1 MLISTPD
8 APRVARALVSLGA
21 VRIAMEQPFFYTSG
35 WASPVYV
42 DAHVLM
48 SDVELRTDVMDMA
61 AQAIASII
69 ASSGINAIVGSES
82 SGIAFAAWL
91 AERLGLPM
99 LYLRKRP
106 VGWGMAAQIEGRLPD
121 RARVLL
127 VDDVTTDG
135 RSKAGAVA
143 ALRQAGPVVEDV
155 FVLLDYALYTQEA
168 RKVGG
173 HRLNLHALASWR
185 HLHEALVE
193 SGRLDARQ
201 TRTLEDFA
209 AAPVQWS
216 ITHGG
221 TGA

>member
-1 MLISTPD
+1 MLISTSD
-8 APRVARALVSLGA
+8 APRVARSLVGLGA
-21 VRIAMEQPFFYTSG
+21 VRIAAEQPFFFTSG

-42 DAHVLM
+42 DALVLM
-48 SDVELRTDVMDMA
+48 SDVRLRTEVMDIA
-61 AQAIASII
+61 ARSVAPII
-69 ASSGINAIVGSES
+69 AASGINAIVGAES
-82 SGIAFAAWL
+82 SGIPFAAWL
-91 AERLGLPM
+91 AERLQLPM

-121 RARVLL
+121 HPRVLL

-155 FVLLDYALYTQEA
+155 LVLLDYALYAQEA
-168 RKVGG
+168 QTLADHTLR
-173 HRLNLHALASWR
+173 LHALASWG
-185 HLHEALVE
+185 HLHDALLE
-193 SGRLDARQ
+193 SGKLDAKQ
-201 TRTLEDFA
+201 ADMLADFA